1 MSFSNGTNLSSYFQ
15 QRFQINSVE
24 NSYSVIQM
32 TGALKGSMD
41 NNGVYY
47 KKGQNDII
55 CGNSM
60 CGSEEEPTWQFCFK

>member
-41 NNGVYY
+41 NNGIYY
-47 KKGQNDII
+47 KRG
-55 CGNSM
+55 
-60 CGSEEEPTWQFCFK
+60 